1 MWMVRIWHPGPTG
14 PDSAL
19 AGAAHRTCK
28 WKPAWH
34 EWTNMVRDWQ
44 IYNIEVMMSTS
55 HFHAPN
61 LYTWTMY
68 ACVYLHLAPKLH
80 MKVDRGTNLTSSSP
94 NLWDQWNKNASPKDT
109 NPRVIFVE
117 YFGHPQKTNVVFFS
131 NLGVSTSHPKQ
142 QTEPF
147 LELLG
152 EKKNKTLLD
161 RSYPIHP

>member
-34 EWTNMVRDWQ
+34 EWTNMARDWQ
-44 IYNIEVMMSTS
+44 IYNIAVMMSTS
-55 HFHAPN
+55 HFHALN

-94 NLWDQWNKNASPKDT
+94 SLWDQWNKNASPKDT
-109 NPRVIFVE
+109 HPKWFLLNILVIPKKQTLFSFLFV
-117 YFGHPQKTNVVFFS
+117 
-131 NLGVSTSHPKQ
+131 GVSTHFSSQATNRAFSGIGWGEISLKKKQ
-142 QTEPF
+142 P
-147 LELLG
+147 
-152 EKKNKTLLD
+152 LLD
-161 RSYPIHP
+161 Q